1 MDLINKTISLLQTNM
16 SGDVTLYELIQA
28 KG

>member
-16 SGDVTLYELIQA
+16 SGDLTLYELIQA